1 MYYLCNENKGADQLH
16 GYRACDLR
24 FVFAYAKIRFS
35 HDKAHLCC
43 LQEEEDY
50 EPESPIAEVDEDIPS
65 DDSLS
70 PEESP
75 RRDYSKPLV
84 KPQDT
89 IVLDFGGGAPANKSK
104 FSSSIFVLAVDFR
117 AWFVTTCNHCIPGFY
132 LGYRHVAGMCLSF
145 HLSMFF
151 TVSLATSTML
161 DLKPQQMHP

>member
-1 MYYLCNENKGADQLH
+1 MYYLCIENKGADQLH
-16 GYRACDLR
+16 GYRAVDLR
-24 FVFAYAKIRFS
+24 FVFAHAKSRFS
-35 HDKAHLCC
+35 HDTAHLFHH
-43 LQEEEDY
+43 QEEEDY

-89 IVLDFGGGAPANKSK
+89 IVLDFGGGALANKSK
-104 FSSSIFVLAVDFR
+104 FSISILVLSVQHR
-117 AWFVTTCNHCIPGFY
+117 AWFVTTCHHCIPGFN
-132 LGYRHVAGMCLSF
+132 LGYRHVARKCLSF
-145 HLSMFF
+145 HLSMCF

-161 DLKPQQMHP
+161 DLKTQQMHL